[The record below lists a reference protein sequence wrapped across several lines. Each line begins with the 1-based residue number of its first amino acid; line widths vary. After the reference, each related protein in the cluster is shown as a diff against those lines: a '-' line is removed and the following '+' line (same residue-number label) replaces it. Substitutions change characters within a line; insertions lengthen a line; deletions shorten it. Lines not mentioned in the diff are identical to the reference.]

1 MNIAYATVFVFLVGC
16 LWGFVVGWLSCML
29 FARKLERQDA
39 AKTVSDPEAVMRE
52 APLRTYDYD
61 LKTKAWW
68 VYRHERNGA
77 AAVREAGPYAESMQA
92 LLALWALNDGRQP

>member
-39 AKTVSDPEAVMRE
+39 AETLPDPEAVMRE
-52 APLRTYDYD
+52 YPLRTYDYD
-61 LKTKAWW
+61 VKTNAWW
-68 VYRHERNGA
+68 VYRNERNGVP
-77 AAVREAGPYAESMQA
+77 AVQEAGPYPNTQSA
-92 LLALWALNDGRQP
+92 LLAMWALNDGRQP